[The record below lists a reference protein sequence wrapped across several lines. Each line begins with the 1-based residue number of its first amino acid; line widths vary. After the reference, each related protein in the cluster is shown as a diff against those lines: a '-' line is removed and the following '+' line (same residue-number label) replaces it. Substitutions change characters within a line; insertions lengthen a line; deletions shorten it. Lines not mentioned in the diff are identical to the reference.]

1 MPYHKN
7 KQQAFQA
14 AQQSMEDVEEQ
25 YDVIDKHAS
34 TYGQQL
40 NHLSQ
45 EIAETYEQIQNALEV
60 ASEHQKEQ
68 LLKFQTDLDAITHQ
82 VQSEK

>member
-25 YDVIDKHAS
+25 YHVIDKHAS

-40 NHLSQ
+40 KHLSQ

-68 LLKFQTDLDAITHQ
+68 LLKFQTDLDAITSQ